1 MLFRLVKI
9 QGRVKSLSCC
19 VERPPCHP
27 GVADLIIAN
36 PHLIALLFK
45 GSSIAFYSADSYHR
59 IVTRKFNFLA
69 VFFSND
75 SSIFNSCYFHLCY
88 KSDPFL
94 IYAFS
99 HADLTCRAHVGAELF
114 HHLKNGYFRSFAG
127 KVLCCFHTHH
137 SAADHND
144 ISVYTHVSVKHI
156 VGIHDKIFILSGN
169 IGDDWYSSYGIDYR
183 MRIYFFYK
191 FRSNRCIHADIHAK
205 AFRLFRHCHNGVFHF
220 LFSGSFTCRQ
230 ELPSQLICAF
240 TEYRAVASLF
250 QDDRGL
256 KSADPPACYKDRLR
270 LICLNDLTFSFSSQG
285 WVP

>member
-1 MLFRLVKI
+1 M
-9 QGRVKSLSCC
+9 
-19 VERPPCHP
+19 
-27 GVADLIIAN
+27 
-36 PHLIALLFK
+36 
-45 GSSIAFYSADSYHR
+45 
-59 IVTRKFNFLA
+59 
-69 VFFSND
+69 
-75 SSIFNSCYFHLCY
+75 
-88 KSDPFL
+88 
-94 IYAFS
+94 
-99 HADLTCRAHVGAELF
+99 
-114 HHLKNGYFRSFAG
+114 
-127 KVLCCFHTHH
+127 
-137 SAADHND
+137 
-144 ISVYTHVSVKHI
+144 
-156 VGIHDKIFILSGN
+156 GIHDKIFILSGN

-270 LICLNDLTFSFSSQG
+270 LICLNDLGILAFEPIIAPLVAAYAVINIVYIPGLGLAAEFRIGQLRPSHNNHIHLVFFKDTLCQLRGIDTSYPHRKHSGCLPYFSGVFNIKRLRYIDGRHLVFQTC
-285 WVP
+285 